1 MFRIDPIDGV
11 IEVASCI
18 QNCLDYESVRAYY
31 LSVTASDNNGTGK
44 KTVVNL
50 RISVAD
56 ANDNPPSFIQ
66 RNYKTSI
73 NEGEQKF
80 EPPLLLKAEDLDESS
95 VKLFRIVDGNT
106 NNLFV
111 LDRLSGE
118 IKVRQRNGLR
128 LDNIPSDMIRLTVQV
143 SDSNQ
148 FEPVS
153 TDSATVE
160 IAVIGKE
167 YYALE
172 K

>member
-1 MFRIDPIDGV
+1 MAFFCVFTGQGSELFRIDPIDGV

-118 IKVRQRNGLR
+118 IKVRQRNGKREKKLVKFNFTKFFHK
-128 LDNIPSDMIRLTVQV
+128 LLKKCIPYFFSR
-143 SDSNQ
+143 
-148 FEPVS
+148 F
-153 TDSATVE
+153 
-160 IAVIGKE
+160 AVR
-167 YYALE
+167 
-172 K
+172 

>member
-1 MFRIDPIDGV
+1 M
-11 IEVASCI
+11 
-18 QNCLDYESVRAYY
+18 
-31 LSVTASDNNGTGK
+31 
-44 KTVVNL
+44 
-50 RISVAD
+50 
-56 ANDNPPSFIQ
+56 
-66 RNYKTSI
+66 
-73 NEGEQKF
+73 
-80 EPPLLLKAEDLDESS
+80 KAEDLDESS

-167 YYALE
+167 YYAF
-172 K
+172 KKSNQFIK